1 MLIVVSYDIA
11 DDRRRTWVAK
21 TMEDYGRRVQFSVFE
36 CFLEEDRLQK
46 MKKTLA
52 KFMDLSEDSVR
63 IYRLCRKD
71 RETIEVLGKGTVRA
85 EEDVVVL

>member
-1 MLIVVSYDIA
+1 VLIVVSYDIA
-11 DDRRRTWVAK
+11 DDRRRSWVAK

-36 CFLEEDRLQK
+36 CFLQEDRLQK
-46 MKKTLA
+46 MKTTLA
-52 KFMDLSEDSVR
+52 KFMNLSEDSVR

-71 RETIEVLGKGTVRA
+71 RETIEVLGKGTVHG